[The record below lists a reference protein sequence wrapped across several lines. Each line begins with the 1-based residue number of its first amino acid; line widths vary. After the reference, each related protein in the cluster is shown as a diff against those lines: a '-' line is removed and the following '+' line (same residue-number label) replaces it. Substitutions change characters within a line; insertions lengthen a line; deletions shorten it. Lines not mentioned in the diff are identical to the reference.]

1 MKKMKPLISV
11 IVPVYNVEQYLN
23 KCVDSIINQTYKN
36 LEIIL
41 VDDGSPDRCGEICDE
56 YAEKDD
62 RVKVI
67 HKENGG
73 QGSARNMGLD
83 ICKGEYIAFV
93 DSDDWID
100 LDMYE
105 CMMSDLLEYA
115 ADLSMCNFW
124 IVNGEKISA
133 EDGCEDVIVMN
144 NKQLMEFY
152 YSDSRMNTSP
162 CNKLYKKD
170 LWEGLRYPENVFRED
185 ELILYKVLLKADKT
199 VHTGLPKYFYYI
211 RTGSSEHSGFSP
223 KYLISCESIDRQA
236 EEVLRIYPDLKD
248 VLNDV
253 RLWTRVKIAS
263 DMIFQQKVN
272 MYKDIYKDIKRFI
285 KENRFCGEEH
295 KQIRRYIICFG
306 TNYVYVNKMKSFV
319 KKFLAVRH

>member
-1 MKKMKPLISV
+1 MKKTEPLISV

-41 VDDGSPDRCGEICDE
+41 VDDGSPDNCGEICE
-56 YAEKDD
+56 KYAQKDD
-62 RVKVI
+62 RIKVI

-83 ICKGEYIAFV
+83 ISKGEYIAFV

-100 LDMYE
+100 SDMYE
-105 CMMSDLLEYA
+105 CMMSDLLEHS
-115 ADLSMCNFW
+115 ADMSMCNFW

-133 EDGCEDVIVMN
+133 EAEQEDIIIMN

-170 LWEGLRYPENVFRED
+170 LWEGIRYPEKVFRED
-185 ELILYKVLLKADKT
+185 ELILYKVMLKANKA
-199 VHTGLPKYFYYI
+199 VHIGLPKYFYYI
-211 RTGSSEHSGFSP
+211 RIGSSEHSGFSP

-236 EEVLRIYPDLKD
+236 EEVCRIYPDLKD
-248 VLNDV
+248 ILNDI
-253 RLWTRVKIAS
+253 RLWTRVKMAADI
-263 DMIFQQKVN
+263 IFQQKVK
-272 MYKDIYKDIKRFI
+272 MYKDIYKDLKKFI

-306 TNYVYVNKMKSFV
+306 RNYIYVNKVKSFI
-319 KKFLAVRH
+319 KKCLSGRI